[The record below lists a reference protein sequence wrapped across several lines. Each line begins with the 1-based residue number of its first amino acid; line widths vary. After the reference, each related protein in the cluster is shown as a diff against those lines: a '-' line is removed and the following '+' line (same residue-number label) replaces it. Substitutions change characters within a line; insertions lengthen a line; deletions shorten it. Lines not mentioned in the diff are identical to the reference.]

1 MRKMLVKR
9 LVLFLVLA
17 FGITW
22 GASFLCRLLFSDPE
36 EAGRTGLFSIVGM
49 MGPALGHLLT
59 RLLTRE
65 GWQETYLGLL
75 GDNKGESSGQKKTG
89 KWLDYHIAVWG
100 QSAMILASAVLLC
113 LYIKIPVSLQ
123 YSGAYSIGL
132 LLFNA
137 AVGFAGL
144 FVYFGEE
151 WGWRGYLFPKLRQL
165 TGTVPALIISG
176 IIWGVWHLPS
186 LLEGLNFGTDLPGY
200 PVSNVL
206 LMCVYCILMGIFYS
220 WLTQRSGSI
229 WPATLAHMLQDHIS
243 VGMAALFIPEAVLEQ
258 IDGMTN
264 FYCSLAVILPLAVL
278 ILWAMLRR
286 QRIDEKRKQVI
297 PS

>member
-9 LVLFLVLA
+9 LVLFLVLT

-22 GASFLCRLLFSDPE
+22 GAIFLCHLLFPDPE
-36 EAGRTGLFSIVGM
+36 EAGRTGLLSIVGM

-75 GDNKGESSGQKKTG
+75 GDNRGEPSGQKETG
-89 KWLDYHIAVWG
+89 KWLHYHIAVWG
-100 QSAMILASAVLLC
+100 QSAMILAAVALLC
-113 LYIKIPVSLQ
+113 FYKKIPISLQ

-165 TGTVPALIISG
+165 TGTAPALIITG

-206 LMCVYCILMGIFYS
+206 LMCVYCILIGVFFC

-229 WPATLAHMLQDHIS
+229 WPATLAHMLQDHIADGIT
-243 VGMAALFIPEAVLEQ
+243 VIFVPEAVLQ
-258 IDGMTN
+258 QSDGMGK
-264 FYCSLAVILPLAVL
+264 FYCSLAVMLPLAVL
-278 ILWAMLRR
+278 FIWGMLSK
-286 QRIDEKRKQVI
+286 QKVEIDC
-297 PS
+297 S

>member
-22 GASFLCRLLFSDPE
+22 GVSFLCRLLFPDPE
-36 EAGRTGLFSIVGM
+36 EAGRTGFFSIVGM
-49 MGPALGHLLT
+49 MGPALGHLLA

-75 GDNKGESSGQKKTG
+75 GDNKEESSGRKKTG

-100 QSAMILASAVLLC
+100 QSAMILASVVLLC
-113 LYIKIPVSLQ
+113 LYIKLPVSLQ
-123 YSGAYSIGL
+123 YSGAYSIGM

-144 FVYFGEE
+144 FIYFGEE

-206 LMCVYCILMGIFYS
+206 LMCVYCILIGIFFS

-258 IDGMTN
+258 VDGMTN
-264 FYCSLAVILPLAVL
+264 FYCSLAVILPLAAL
-278 ILWAMLRR
+278 ILWAMLRK
-286 QRIDEKRKQVI
+286 QKVDKKRKQVFL
-297 PS
+297 S